1 MSNEKGFTLVEL
13 LVAVVILAVGV
24 LALVGSAASV
34 TKMIGSGKHTTNATL
49 VAERRL
55 EALRHAALGSSP
67 TCSTLASGSATGTGY
82 TERWT
87 VSGTGASRTLTALVI
102 YQDQPGRDTLALT
115 TMIRCDS

>member
-34 TKMIGSGKHTTNATL
+34 TRMIGSGKHTTKATL

-55 EALRHAALGSSP
+55 EELRHTALSTSP
-67 TCSTLASGSATGTGY
+67 ACTSLANGSATGAGY
-82 TERWT
+82 TEAWRVT
-87 VSGTGASRTLTALVI
+87 GSGASRTLVVEVI
-102 YQDQPGRDTLALT
+102 YNEQPGLDTLALT
-115 TMIRCDS
+115 TVIGC